1 MKRIF
6 LTAVALTGIWFF
18 TGCTA
23 SSASIPGQQTPD
35 FKTGMHDGCTTATG
49 EYTKNSEMFRNNPQ
63 YHEGWF
69 YGRKKCNPS
78 ASKK

>member
-1 MKRIF
+1 MKRMI
-6 LTAVALTGIWFF
+6 LGMVAVTGLLLF
-18 TGCTA
+18 TGCTGA
-23 SSASIPGQQTPD
+23 SAPMPSHTPD

-49 EYTKNSEMFRNNPQ
+49 EYTKNSEMFRNNRE

-78 ASKK
+78 ALKK